1 MKICIACSAGGH
13 LVEVMQLYP
22 LIKNYPHFFITFKR
36 EQSKELLKNKKA
48 YFVIDPKRNLFKLLL
63 NFFQVFRI
71 LIKEKPKVIISTGA
85 ASAIPACF
93 IGKLLGSKVIF
104 IESLAA
110 VDRPSLSGRFAYLV
124 ADLFIVQWENLLK
137 FYKKAIYGGK
147 II

>member
-13 LVEVMQLYP
+13 LIEALQIYP

-36 EQSKELLKNKKA
+36 EQSKELLKNKKI

-93 IGKLLGSKVIF
+93 IGKLSGSKIIF

-110 VDRPSLSGRFAYLV
+110 VDRPSLSGRFAYLI

-137 FYKKAIYGGK
+137 FYKKAIYGGQL
-147 II
+147 I

>member
-13 LVEVMQLYP
+13 LIEALQIYP

-36 EQSKELLKNKKA
+36 KQSKELLKNKKA

-110 VDRPSLSGRFAYLV
+110 VDRPSLSGRFAYLI

-137 FYKKAIYGGK
+137 FYKKAVYGGK